1 MGISSRPQVTSDLAQ
16 RNGLP
21 QSNAISGLYNAEVGL
36 ARYYR
41 QRQNAGKTIGGVGL
55 GGCGVRVVGHSFW
68 KGYNQTH
75 AYRDTFWRHLHA
87 MLKNS
92 RWQRNV
98 TGGIGY
104 VSGRSG
110 FTTWPGGAA
119 TLSGEAIWTFG
130 GTWTVTSAAS
140 INNLRCTSADSATPA
155 RARLF
160 LDPVAYPVEATS
172 DIAIVHGNEA
182 VAGTLTWDLKYTA
195 TDTGFF
201 APGTG
206 DVTGTINMNAATQG
220 GVFTFP
226 AGLAG
231 LTTSLTQAFILQVAC
246 TAGTIYFEGAYFF
259 NGDLACGMHG
269 MDCSRIGS
277 ATGDATFT
285 NADRLAA
292 TFTKGSTYAGNAQT
306 FTACYVIALDIN
318 DCAQQITIA
327 NFKTRLLALADHVDT
342 NSSNNASVL
351 FAISPCLDEALHAN
365 AIPWNSYKQA
375 IFDVAALRPTF
386 CAVADFDEF
395 IGNPDTAAEVNEYEA
410 VPFRYS
416 TDAAKHPTN
425 EGAIAMAG
433 YLASV
438 LLA

>member
-1 MGISSRPQVTSDLAQ
+1 MNLLDHVPRSSLISQSVK
-16 RNGLP
+16 GLWN
-21 QSNAISGLYNAEVGL
+21 QAGLM
-36 ARYYR
+36 RYYR

-55 GGCGVRVVGHSFW
+55 GGCGVRIIMHSFG
-68 KGYNQTH
+68 KGYAQTT
-75 AYRDTFWRHLHA
+75 YRDAFWRQLHF
-87 MLKNS
+87 MLQDS
-92 RWQRNV
+92 PWQRNV
-98 TGGIGY
+98 SGGMGY
-104 VSGRSG
+104 VSARSG
-110 FTTWPGGAA
+110 STSWPGGGAS
-119 TLSGEAIWTFG
+119 LSGEAIWTFG

-160 LDPVAYPVEATS
+160 VDPDTYPQEACT

-201 APGTG
+201 APGSG
-206 DVTGTINMNAATQG
+206 DITATINMNAATQG
-220 GVFTFP
+220 GVFAFP

-231 LTTSLTQAFILQVAC
+231 LTATLTQPFILQVAC
-246 TAGTIYFEGAYFF
+246 TAGTVYFEGAYFF
-259 NGDLACGMHG
+259 NGDLTCGMHA
-269 MDCSRIGS
+269 MDCSRIGA

-292 TFTKGSTYAGNAQT
+292 TFTKGCTYAGNANT
-306 FTACYVIALDIN
+306 FTGCYIIGLDIN
-318 DCAQQITIA
+318 DCNQQITIA
-327 NFKTRLLALADHVDT
+327 NFKTRLAALADQIDSD
-342 NSSNNASVL
+342 SSNNASVL
-351 FAISPCLDEALHAN
+351 FFISPCLDEALHSQT
-365 AIPWNSYKQA
+365 IPWNSYKAA
-375 IFDVAALRPTF
+375 IYEVVSARTGF
-386 CAVADFDEF
+386 CAIADFDEF

-433 YLASV
+433 YLANI